1 MSEKGAEL
9 DLSDEQREEVRKM
22 LEQFS
27 GKKEQQKKQIKA
39 RKKDQLQMEPD
50 PLESAAPGE
59 TVEWSDLTPKT
70 RRYPFVRESRGL
82 FAPLILDKIPIDT
95 EILNNKLKSTG
106 AEITSQNESLT
117 VCSITQ
123 ADPIRV
129 FQIQTKVIENTGG
142 KVIIE
147 NIRYIV

>member
-22 LEQFS
+22 LEKFS
-27 GKKEQQKKQIKA
+27 GKKEKQKKQNSA
-39 RKKDQLQMEPD
+39 LKKDNLLLEPD

-70 RRYPFVRESRGL
+70 RRYPFVRETRGI
-82 FAPLILDKIPIDT
+82 FAPLILDKIPISMDT
-95 EILNNKLKSTG
+95 LNIKLASTG
-106 AEITSQNESLT
+106 VEITSQNESLT
-117 VCSITQ
+117 VCSIDQ

-129 FQIQTKVIENTGG
+129 FQIQTKIIENSGG
-142 KVIIE
+142 KIIIE